1 MVNDIVKYFM
11 VFVLEYIIN
20 VNNTAQG
27 NQVEHF
33 LIVNGLIVVIFNS
46 DNMNNASETKSD
58 CKPR

>member
-33 LIVNGLIVVIFNS
+33 LIVNGLIVVIFSS